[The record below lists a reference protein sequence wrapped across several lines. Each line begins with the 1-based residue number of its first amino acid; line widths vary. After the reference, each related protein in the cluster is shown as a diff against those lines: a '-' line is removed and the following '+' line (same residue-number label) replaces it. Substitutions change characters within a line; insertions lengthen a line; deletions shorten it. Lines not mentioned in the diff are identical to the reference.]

1 VIRRAL
7 DARDRAAP
15 RLRALLRRASRAGR
29 GATRL
34 TGRGGVL
41 AVFGACF
48 AGLLISNWLDW
59 GELANAVF
67 FMASSLTA
75 YYVRPGSL
83 LPVVVSPPLLFLAAG
98 VAMSAITSP
107 GLLAGLEGLVVTLAG
122 AAWWMLGGMVATVAI
137 AAFRGLHTEVRALWT
152 ELRRS

>member
-1 VIRRAL
+1 MIRRAL
-7 DARDRAAP
+7 DALDRPAP
-15 RLRALLRRASRAGR
+15 RLRTPLLRASRAGR
-29 GATRL
+29 GATQL

-48 AGLLISNWLDW
+48 TGLLISDWLDW
-59 GELANAVF
+59 GEFANAVF

-98 VAMSAITSP
+98 IAMSAITSS
-107 GLLAGLEGLVVTLAG
+107 GMLAGLEGLIVTLAG
-122 AAWWMLGGMVATVAI
+122 AAWWMLGGMVATVGI
-137 AAFRGLHTEVRALWT
+137 AAFRGLHTEVAALLAD
-152 ELRRS
+152 LRGW